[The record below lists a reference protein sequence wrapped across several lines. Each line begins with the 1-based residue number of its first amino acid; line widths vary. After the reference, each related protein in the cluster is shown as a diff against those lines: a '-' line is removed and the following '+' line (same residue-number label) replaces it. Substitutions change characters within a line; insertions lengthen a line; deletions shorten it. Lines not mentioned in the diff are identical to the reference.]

1 MPTQAERLTTLEFDL
16 KQFKTETLKAYT
28 DMAYE
33 MMILKGLEEDSIK
46 RLAALGRRVDELYEL
61 VDLRFN
67 QVLDEF
73 NAHSLLLRQILERLD

>member
-16 KQFKTETLKAYT
+16 KQFRTETLKAYT

>member
-46 RLAALGRRVDELYEL
+46 RLVALGRRVDELYEL